1 MQLRQSERKQAKIKM
16 ALQGSAGAG
25 KTFSALL
32 LAQGL
37 TSGDL
42 SKVAII
48 DTENG
53 SADLYA
59 HLGNYNVVSLKP
71 PFTPQQYVDAIELCE
86 KSGMN
91 VIILDSISHCWDYLL
106 DYHSSL
112 AGNSFTN
119 WAKIKPLEKLFV
131 DKILQCNAHVIATMR
146 TKQDYVLNQK
156 DGKFIPEKVGLKAV
170 QRDGLDYEF
179 TLVFDVDIKH
189 FAISSKDRTELFM
202 GKPEFKISTATGKLI
217 LDWCNSGTK
226 VPNVE
231 NSVKLEHKENNISPE
246 IPQKT
251 LLNQKSNPSSRN
263 GNIPKI
269 DTKEAFECYD
279 NENGFIPSQ
288 DLSNTSEQDV
298 FETIGKCNSIQE
310 LYALYKAFPQF
321 QENLRVDFEA
331 KKSLITNLT
340 NPKNFSQNGHS
351 KFQ

>member
-37 TSGDL
+37 TNGDL

-86 KSGMN
+86 SSGMD

-156 DGKFIPEKVGLKAV
+156 DGKFVPEKVGLKAV

-179 TLVFDVDIKH
+179 TLVFDIDIKH
-189 FAISSKDRTELFM
+189 FAVSSKDRTEIFM
-202 GKPEFKISTATGKLI
+202 GKPEFKITSETGKMI
-217 LDWCNSGTK
+217 LEWCNSG
-226 VPNVE
+226 
-231 NSVKLEHKENNISPE
+231 S
-246 IPQKT
+246 KT
-251 LLNQKSNPSSRN
+251 NPSQIFTPSSTGRN
-263 GNIPKI
+263 SMPKI
-269 DTKEAFECYD
+269 DPKDAFECHD

-288 DLSNTSEQDV
+288 DLSDTSELEV
-298 FETIGKCNSIQE
+298 FESIGKCNTIQE

-321 QENLRVDFEA
+321 QASLKVDFEA

-340 NPKNFSQNGHS
+340 NPQNFSQNGHS